1 MSYYKKTAII
11 VGFATMPM
19 IANALSYEVGVELG
33 NTNLN
38 RNNLNWYVPYSTGG
52 ATSIGTGDF
61 GDIEPSSDQRLT
73 IDLGLDLGNNW
84 TLSLRSSSVEFSES
98 DALTTNFEA
107 SATRVHA
114 NFDDV
119 ADGDWDSGT
128 AEYELEETS
137 IDVELA
143 YSLRFGA
150 NGQGSFS
157 PLFGFRTLSIEQ
169 AFDTLY
175 NDTTSTDGNTVTES
189 IESDGM
195 GFFAGAEIVWQFNKL
210 IGFEGRVEVGTLQ
223 VDTSRENIEYNSIG
237 AAVPTLHTS
246 VDDSFSESATTT
258 AASLGV
264 SIQTYDN
271 DKVNI
276 VTHLGYEISTVN
288 GLSDFINFPDDVV
301 DSKTSRNLQSL
312 GYDGIYLGLTGT
324 F

>member
-1 MSYYKKTAII
+1 MSYYKKTVII

-38 RNNLNWYVPYSTGG
+38 RNNLGWYGPFDPPLFSFTGG
-52 ATSIGTGDF
+52 DLES
-61 GDIEPSSDQRLT
+61 IEPSSDQKLT
-73 IDLGLDLGNNW
+73 LDVALDLGNNW
-84 TLSLRSSSVEFSES
+84 TVSLRTSSVDFSES
-98 DALTTNFEA
+98 DSVTTAFEL
-107 SATRVHA
+107 SAARPSNGFFA
-114 NFDDV
+114 GLGF
-119 ADGDWDSGT
+119 GGWDSGT
-128 AEYELEETS
+128 AKYELEETS

-143 YSLRFGA
+143 YSLSFGA

-157 PLFGFRTLSIEQ
+157 PLFGFRTLSNEQ

-175 NDTTSTDGNTVTES
+175 NDTTSTSGTSVSES

-195 GFFAGAEIVWQFNKL
+195 GFFAGAEVTWKYNEF

-223 VDTSRENIEYNSIG
+223 VDTSRENIEISDGGAPSEAVEVSVEDSI
-237 AAVPTLHTS
+237 
-246 VDDSFSESATTT
+246 SESATIT

-264 SIQTYDN
+264 SVQAYDN
-271 DKVNI
+271 DTVNLVAHI
-276 VTHLGYEISTVN
+276 GYEISTTN
-288 GLSDFINFPDDVV
+288 GLSDFINFPGY
-301 DSKTSRNLQSL
+301 SEGINTTGNLQSL